1 MPVLTSSVVR
11 KALAQDTPFKDKNW
25 GALYYNEIAPGVTKN
40 PFLLSV
46 EKVLTPYVQQVI
58 EGKKDLNTALREAQE
73 QAEKT
78 IADAKLK
85 NK

>member
-1 MPVLTSSVVR
+1 
-11 KALAQDTPFKDKNW
+11 
-25 GALYYNEIAPGVTKN
+25 
-40 PFLLSV
+40 V
-46 EKVLTPYVQQVI
+46 EKVFTPYVQQVM

-85 NK
+85 K